1 MLLYNNPEYF
11 FENFKGG
18 SGGGRSGGS
27 GRSGKGKNK
36 DGNDKIKQNIFNIF
50 ITLAIIGFLY
60 FINKMF
66 PKQTTAVL
74 KRYEAFD
81 YMNHYVYLIIAI
93 ITILLLYIIISAF
106 YNNNLGGLLRGN

>member
-27 GRSGKGKNK
+27 GSKGKNK
-36 DGNDKIKQNIFNIF
+36 DANDKIKQNIFNIF

-93 ITILLLYIIISAF
+93 ITIILLYIIISAF
-106 YNNNLGGLLRGN
+106 L

>member
-1 MLLYNNPEYF
+1 MLLYNNPKYF

-18 SGGGRSGGS
+18 SGGRRGGS
-27 GRSGKGKNK
+27 GSKGKNK

-66 PKQTTAVL
+66 PKQTTAVF

-93 ITILLLYIIISAF
+93 ITIILLYIIISAF
-106 YNNNLGGLLRGN
+106 L